1 MARYRTK
8 NYLGFLAVP
17 DNRKKMAQAAA
28 EIIQEYHSRMN
39 GDKLEDMLSTHA
51 ATTADLPSDIVLENV
66 DPRHLA
72 LPFVPEAILPTTRL
86 VFETMKNQV
95 RFALTDQQ
103 INSISTGTPPSFF
116 SNNRRRLYQTP
127 PQST

>member
-17 DNRKKMAQAAA
+17 VNRKKMAQAAA
-28 EIIQEYHSRMN
+28 EIIQEYHHHMN
-39 GDKLEDMLSTHA
+39 GDKLGDMLSAHD
-51 ATTADLPSDIVLENV
+51 ATSAELPADIVLENI

-72 LPFVPEAILPTTRL
+72 LQFPPEAILPTMRL
-86 VFETMKNQV
+86 VFGTMKNQV

-103 INSISTGTPPSFF
+103 INSISTGTVPSFF
-116 SNNRRRLYQTP
+116 SDNRRRVY
-127 PQST
+127 

>member
-17 DNRKKMAQAAA
+17 ANRKKVTQAAA
-28 EIIQEYHSRMN
+28 EIIQEYHHHMN
-39 GDKLEDMLSTHA
+39 GDNLGDMLSAHDA
-51 ATTADLPSDIVLENV
+51 ITAELPADIVLENF

-72 LPFVPEAILPTTRL
+72 LPFAPEAILPTMRL
-86 VFETMKNQV
+86 VFEAMKNQV
-95 RFALTDQQ
+95 RFAFTDQQ
-103 INSISTGTPPSFF
+103 INSISTGTLLSFF
-116 SNNRRRLYQTP
+116 SDNRRRLYQTP